1 MLIAARR
8 LPSLEMAKSAQCLG
22 AQSRDGWPA
31 DATMACSRSATASQ
45 QLNKQLQSSTI
56 PPAHGSSVWNPL
68 QVIQLEPTTNLA
80 AKAAAGA
87 PAAQP
92 QSQNLEGH
100 SGSIICSSW
109 NHPYMKVTTSD
120 ENGLIIVW
128 VYTDTGDW
136 VEEMVNNR

>member
-1 MLIAARR
+1 M
-8 LPSLEMAKSAQCLG
+8 
-22 AQSRDGWPA
+22 
-31 DATMACSRSATASQ
+31 DAMVACSRSAQPSQ
-45 QLNKQLQSSTI
+45 QHANQRTTPCIL
-56 PPAHGSSVWNPL
+56 PACDLPVSDPL

-100 SGSIICSSW
+100 SGSIICSTW
-109 NHPYMKVTTSD
+109 NHPYMKLTTSD